1 MGNLSKGLSLI
12 FLVLVS
18 IILFL
23 LFNIPTV
30 LGNDCKNI
38 KNKNVIIIPLPM
50 TLKLINGTPIT
61 KVKLHK
67 DLKIPLL
74 KALNCVNKNGYLNQ
88 IKTYDGGY
96 CYRNIRKTGQLS
108 LHARGRAVDF
118 NARWNRYGR
127 KPTLHPT
134 IVHCFEVHGF
144 VWGGR
149 WKTPDGMHF
158 QYEDTKHRSKPPIC
172 SAPFGC

>member
-1 MGNLSKGLSLI
+1 MRNLSKGIPLI
-12 FLVLVS
+12 FLVVVA

-23 LFNIPTV
+23 LVEVQII
-30 LGNDCKNI
+30 LGNDCKKI
-38 KNKNVIIIPLPM
+38 KNKNVITISLPM
-50 TLKLINGTPIT
+50 TLKLIDGTPVT

-74 KALNCVNKNGYLNQ
+74 NALNCVHKNGYLNQ

-118 NARWNRYGR
+118 NARWN
-127 KPTLHPT
+127 
-134 IVHCFEVHGF
+134 VC
-144 VWGGR
+144 
-149 WKTPDGMHF
+149 
-158 QYEDTKHRSKPPIC
+158 IC
-172 SAPFGC
+172 YLGLQ